1 MEKNTSF
8 AALCGAAF
16 IQMVGVGL
24 IVALLPG
31 RVMQVSHSM
40 EYVGYLASAFAISF
54 VLLQLPVG
62 YGGDLWGYK
71 LFLVGGYVISCLTG
85 LLYFKA
91 GSIWGFLGGR
101 VLQGLGEIPAWAL
114 APALLSLLFP
124 DSKGER
130 IGKYN
135 ASFHLGLTLGGIL
148 SIYACRIWSG
158 NEAFLFY
165 AATGFLGAVTV
176 ALFVKNPGLSCG
188 KVAEDRGSYRDMM
201 RAIRKLRMPALFGGI
216 CLYGGSYGLFLTIV
230 PGVLLSEKGF
240 SQTGVSLFFALFYVA
255 LSVAQVVGGK
265 RSDTRGRYGTMYLG
279 LGLVTLGLAPF
290 MELHGKAVL
299 ILLFFASFG
308 LGMFCVSA
316 MTLLNETMPDSLK
329 GSISGVFYLFWGIG
343 FFLIPP
349 GVAKLGA
356 LLGYSR
362 VFPILA
368 VLVCLDLLALRGQ
381 QKRSLG

>member
-40 EYVGYLASAFAISF
+40 GYLGYLASAFAISF

-176 ALFVKNPGLSCG
+176 ALFVKNPGLSGG
-188 KVAEDRGSYRDMM
+188 KTAADRGSYRDMM

-368 VLVCLDLLALRGQ
+368 VLVCLNLLALRGQ

>member
-1 MEKNTSF
+1 MKKNTSF
-8 AALCGAAF
+8 TALCGAAF
-16 IQMVGVGL
+16 IQMVGVGI

-31 RVMQVSHSM
+31 RVMQVSPSM

-54 VLLQLPVG
+54 VLLQLPAG

-71 LFLVGGYVISCLTG
+71 LFLVGGYALSCLTG

-91 GSIWGFLGGR
+91 GSVWDFLGGR
-101 VLQGLGEIPAWAL
+101 ALQGLGEIPVWAL

-158 NEAFLFY
+158 NEAFLLY

-176 ALFVKNPGLSCG
+176 ALFVKNPGVP
-188 KVAEDRGSYRDMM
+188 KEKAIENRGSYRDMLRAM
-201 RAIRKLRMPALFGGI
+201 RKIRMPAVFGGV
-216 CLYGGSYGLFLTIV
+216 CLYGGAYGLFLTVI
-230 PGVLLSEKGF
+230 PGILLSEKGF
-240 SQTGVSLFFALFYVA
+240 SQTQVSLFFALFYVA
-255 LSVAQVVGGK
+255 LSIAQVTGGK
-265 RSDTRGRYGTMYLG
+265 RSDAKGRYGTMYLG
-279 LGLVTLGLAPF
+279 FGLVVLGMATF
-290 MELHGKAVL
+290 MVLNGKAVFA
-299 ILLFFASFG
+299 LLFCASFG

-316 MTLLNETMPDSLK
+316 MTLLNEAVPDSLK

-349 GVAKLGA
+349 GMAKLGA
-356 LLGYSR
+356 LLGYAR
-362 VFPILA
+362 VFPMLA
-368 VLVCLDLLALRGQ
+368 VLVCLDLLALRRQ
-381 QKRSLG
+381 RKRCFE